1 MRTNR
6 YVRGTCFG
14 LLVLL
19 LIPAALPAHAATI
32 FASPAFQQQ
41 WQQGESI
48 VTNFWG
54 PLGTA
59 SSGINEPYKEG
70 SLGVSESGPMN
81 PGQGQRLVQ
90 YFDKGRME
98 LTHPA
103 QGLVTNGLLTVEL
116 ITGKVQLGDNTFEQ
130 RQPAAVPA
138 VGDPDNAFPTYA
150 DLQAVTKPQ
159 AVDSLGLTHSYWQL
173 NPGGQ
178 IVHTDMGADDP
189 LTVENVAD
197 LNRYRVPKA
206 FVDFR
211 TRVGFLT
218 IGYAVTQP
226 MWVTAKVAGRQ
237 TAILVQGFERRVLT
251 YTPSNPAAFRVEF
264 GNIGQHYLA
273 WRYNGKPPTAA
284 T

>member
-1 MRTNR
+1 MRTIR
-6 YVRGTCFG
+6 AVRGVLFVM
-14 LLVLL
+14 LLYL
-19 LIPAALPAHAATI
+19 LIPTALPANAAT
-32 FASPAFQQQ
+32 ASALPVFQQQ
-41 WQQGESI
+41 WQQGESLAP
-48 VTNFWG
+48 NFWG
-54 PLGTA
+54 PAITGA
-59 SSGINEPYKEG
+59 VIEPYKEG
-70 SLGVSESGPMN
+70 ALDFSESGPTN
-81 PGQGQRLVQ
+81 PGQGTRRVQ

-116 ITGKVQLGDNTFEQ
+116 ITGRVQRGDATFEQ
-130 RQPAAVPA
+130 RPPARVPA

-178 IVHTDMGADDP
+178 IIHTDMGADDP
-189 LTVENVAD
+189 LTVEPIAD
-197 LNRYRVPKA
+197 LNRYRVPRA
-206 FVDFR
+206 FADFR
-211 TRVGFLT
+211 NRVGFLT

-226 MWVTAKVAGRQ
+226 MWVTAKVAGKQ
-237 TAILVQGFERRVLT
+237 VAVLVQGFERRVLT

-273 WRYNGKPPTAA
+273 WRYNGTPPVPAR
-284 T
+284 